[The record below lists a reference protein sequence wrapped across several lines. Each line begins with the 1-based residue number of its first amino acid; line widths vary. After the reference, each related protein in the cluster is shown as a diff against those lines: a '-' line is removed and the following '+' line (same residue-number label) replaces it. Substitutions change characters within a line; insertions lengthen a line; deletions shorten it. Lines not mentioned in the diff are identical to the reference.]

1 MNARAEASV
10 LASRQIARRMGA
22 VFPEC
27 YRPPR
32 MVGDTVETCR
42 LIRIGCA
49 YQRPPVDDITADG
62 EQLQTALLDK
72 RTASEL
78 ARDEEP
84 MELPDLV
91 VCVVGA
97 LIVIALVGWIL

>member
-22 VFPEC
+22 VLPKC
-27 YRPPR
+27 YRPPSA
-32 MVGDTVETCR
+32 DF
-42 LIRIGCA
+42 
-49 YQRPPVDDITADG
+49 TADG
-62 EQLQTALLDK
+62 EQLQAALLDK
-72 RTASEL
+72 RTEPEP